1 MRAKCQT
8 ISLQTLH
15 DDATETSIRTAQNL
29 GPCNS
34 DTFRIGRLLITTV
47 SLKDAGLRGRQEKEV
62 HLQTDYVQDPS
73 CKDEMFNLGLPTM
86 FGGNYPLEAEIRA
99 LDSSPVTRKKKGQG
113 RKKETAC
120 KGRDVQAVV
129 VDQIQETK
137 HHNHAVIGDQIQE
150 TKHHNH
156 AVVVDQIQETKHHN
170 HAAQLDI
177 FKDPAII
184 HAVLPAKDVAAQCH
198 SSQSHAH
205 PTTNQHTPPISYPP
219 HHDPINSHQKDGSTP
234 PSSRASVPEDPPLV
248 QAVQLLAAN
257 GFDLP
262 LVWQSMG
269 LPIHPDTVTPADV
282 FAAAQVAGAPPAL
295 VHHVLNE
302 AATKQQDLDMRKA
315 VEEES
320 TQQRSSHLNGLGQEM
335 QKLTLKDVHAS
346 QVTLKDAHA
355 SQVHLSHSVL
365 TSSTSK
371 TTHVAPS
378 SCEMYQKSHGA
389 AGKLYCMD
397 SPWQEALD
405 PVSGVTYYYNI
416 TAGITQWEP
425 PAEGFKPRM
434 LDVSAIEKNMM
445 QQQEELQE
453 VLHVHGELSG
463 GASEVDSRSLR
474 PSEKDLQESVS
485 SERQKVQEKQSCE
498 PGISQQEGPTWQ
510 QRELMQQAAVR
521 KVVEQVE
528 VSGAALQSH
537 HLARVELDGE
547 TAAFVRTLLPR
558 NMAKYWLQR
567 FSLFTKYEEG
577 VQMDTEGWYS
587 VTPEVLA
594 LHQAKMCKQYGN
606 GYVVADAMAGC
617 GGNVIQMANVFP
629 EVMGIEISE
638 RRCNMAA
645 HNAAVYQVQAKTH
658 FLCCD
663 FFQVAPELMVDAI
676 FVSPPWGGPKYQYCE
691 TFDVLSSMLDGQRSI
706 KELLDVCMD
715 TVTRSWAVNR
725 KSEDRKDGR
734 GVVSLFL
741 PRNTDLLQLASVV
754 PEGCLWTVERNFVN
768 GKLKGITLYC
778 FETVA

>member
-8 ISLQTLH
+8 ISLQTLY

-73 CKDEMFNLGLPTM
+73 CKDEIFNLGLPTM
-86 FGGNYPLEAEIRA
+86 FGGNYPLETEIRA

-129 VDQIQETK
+129 VDQIQE
-137 HHNHAVIGDQIQE
+137 N
-150 TKHHNH
+150 
-156 AVVVDQIQETKHHN
+156 KHHN
-170 HAAQLDI
+170 HAAQPDI

-198 SSQSHAH
+198 SSQSHVH

-320 TQQRSSHLNGLGQEM
+320 TQQQSSHLNELGQEM
-335 QKLTLKDVHAS
+335 QKLTLKDVHASQVTLKDAHAS

-378 SCEMYQKSHGA
+378 SCEMYQKSYGA

-405 PVSGVTYYYNI
+405 PVSGVPYYYNM

-434 LDVSAIEKNMM
+434 LDVSAIEKNMI

-498 PGISQQEGPTWQ
+498 
-510 QRELMQQAAVR
+510 R
-521 KVVEQVE
+521 
-528 VSGAALQSH
+528 
-537 HLARVELDGE
+537 
-547 TAAFVRTLLPR
+547 
-558 NMAKYWLQR
+558 
-567 FSLFTKYEEG
+567 
-577 VQMDTEGWYS
+577 
-587 VTPEVLA
+587 
-594 LHQAKMCKQYGN
+594 
-606 GYVVADAMAGC
+606 
-617 GGNVIQMANVFP
+617 
-629 EVMGIEISE
+629 
-638 RRCNMAA
+638 
-645 HNAAVYQVQAKTH
+645 
-658 FLCCD
+658 
-663 FFQVAPELMVDAI
+663 
-676 FVSPPWGGPKYQYCE
+676 
-691 TFDVLSSMLDGQRSI
+691 
-706 KELLDVCMD
+706 
-715 TVTRSWAVNR
+715 
-725 KSEDRKDGR
+725 
-734 GVVSLFL
+734 
-741 PRNTDLLQLASVV
+741 
-754 PEGCLWTVERNFVN
+754 
-768 GKLKGITLYC
+768 
-778 FETVA
+778 